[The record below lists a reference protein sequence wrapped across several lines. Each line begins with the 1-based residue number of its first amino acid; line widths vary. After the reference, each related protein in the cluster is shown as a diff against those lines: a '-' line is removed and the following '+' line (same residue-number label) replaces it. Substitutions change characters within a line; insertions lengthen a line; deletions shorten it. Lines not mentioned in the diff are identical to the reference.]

1 MRRHADPSSA
11 DRLLMRL
18 KVKGPQTT
26 RALAEWLGISTP
38 AVRQQARRL
47 ANEGV
52 ITMRELRGFVGR
64 PRQRWSLTRLGHRQF
79 PDAHADTTVTLIAS
93 IRDTLGEDA
102 LASVIADRYRATLV
116 TYRERMKGV
125 EGLPAQLERLRAIRS
140 DEGYM
145 AEVQPEGDG
154 FLFVEHHCPICAAA
168 EACQGF
174 CSNELR
180 LFRELL
186 GDETSVERVEYL
198 IVGDRRC
205 AYRVRSLMRP
215 TQGDS

>member
-1 MRRHADPSSA
+1 MEGHAESPA

-26 RALAEWLGISTP
+26 RALAEWLGVSMP
-38 AVRQQARRL
+38 AVRQQTRRL

-52 ITMRELRGFVGR
+52 IAMTELRGSVGR

-79 PDAHADTTVTLIAS
+79 PDAHADATVALIAS

-102 LASVIADRYRATLV
+102 LGSVIADRYRATLV

-125 EGLPAQLERLRAIRS
+125 EGLAERLERLRAIRS

-145 AEVQPEGDG
+145 AEVQQEGDG

-186 GDETSVERVEYL
+186 VDEASVERVEYL

-205 AYRVRSLMRP
+205 AYRVRSLVRP
-215 TQGDS
+215 T

>member
-1 MRRHADPSSA
+1 MQRHAESSSA
-11 DRLLMRL
+11 DRLLTRL

-26 RALAEWLGISTP
+26 RALAEWLGVSTP
-38 AVRQQARRL
+38 AVRQQTRRL

-52 ITMRELRGFVGR
+52 IAMTELRGSVGR

-79 PDAHADTTVTLIAS
+79 PDGHADATAALIAS

-116 TYRERMKGV
+116 TYRERMEGV
-125 EGLPAQLERLRAIRS
+125 EGLPERLERLRAIRT

-154 FLFVEHHCPICAAA
+154 FLFVEHHCPICTAA
-168 EACQGF
+168 EACRGF

-186 GDETSVERVEYL
+186 GGQAAVERVEYL
-198 IVGDRRC
+198 LSGDRRC
-205 AYRVRSLMRP
+205 AYRVRSLMCP
-215 TQGDS
+215 A